1 MYKILIA
8 DDEATITTQLEERM
22 EYMGYNVVGVASSG
36 EEVIEMAKALK
47 PDIILMDIVMS
58 GKFDGI
64 EASQIIKT
72 ELDIPVIFI
81 TAYADDN
88 LINKATD
95 VEPFGY
101 IVKPFHEKEI
111 KAAIEI
117 GIFKK
122 KIERALQESE
132 KRFKELANLL
142 PQTVFETDD
151 KGKIIYAN
159 NTGLNL
165 FGYTQKDIEKGIKF
179 PELFIKKDTVKIN
192 KLFPDIRKGKII
204 KDNEYTAIKK
214 DGTKFPVQ
222 VFSSPIKKDN
232 KCIGLRGIVIDIT
245 EKKQVEKELRE
256 SEIKYRQ
263 LAETAKDVILLLDLK
278 GNIKYVN
285 QEGLRLSGYNKNE
298 ALKMNINDVLPAN
311 LLADSYERFSKRSA
325 GDTGISNYKM
335 EFFNKKG
342 NKTPV
347 EIKSSL
353 ITTNDKPSG
362 VLIIARD
369 ITERLQTEKALQ
381 VSEKKYRMVLE
392 QSVESIYLADFQTK
406 RIIETNKS
414 LQNMLG
420 YSEEE
425 IKRLTAY
432 DFVAH
437 SRDDIESKIELLLK
451 RKQAFIGERKYRKK
465 DGTLVNVDVTAS
477 IITLGDKK
485 VICVVSRD
493 ITERK
498 KTEKTLRFLSSVTE
512 QVTDSI
518 VITNT
523 DFEIIYINKAT
534 EKLYNYSQN
543 ELIGKTPEILN
554 AEPLA
559 HEIQKDIYDT
569 VSSGNIWRGEHL
581 NRKKDGSTFICE
593 FKISPLKDEQG
604 KISFYLDIQ
613 HDITKRKQIEEALT
627 KYREHLEDIVKE
639 RTAELQESEK
649 KYRTLFESSRD
660 AIMMLAPPD
669 WLFIA
674 GNPATIKMIKAK
686 DEKEFIS
693 KSPWELSPEYQPDGQ
708 LSSEKAN
715 KMIETAMK
723 TGSHF
728 FEWTH
733 KRLDGNDFPATVLL
747 TRIELEGKKLL
758 QATVR
763 DITERKQAEEELKK
777 YREHLEELVE
787 DRTAELKKSEEKYRT
802 LAENM
807 NVGLYRDTVGQKGN
821 FIEINPALVKI
832 FGYKNREE
840 VFRLNVSDLYQ
851 NPEDRNV
858 FNQKILK
865 TGFVKNEEL
874 NLKKKDGSTL
884 ICSVSAVAVKDENGK
899 VKYYDGIIDDVTERK
914 KAEKALQEREEHFR
928 SIFETAKDSI
938 FIKDT
943 KLKYI
948 QINPTMEKLFGLS
961 SSKLIG
967 LSDEDLFGKEAGAH
981 IREVDSR
988 VLNGEVIEEE
998 NTKPV
1003 KGIPTTFHVI
1013 KVPMR
1018 IKSGEIIGLCGIA
1031 RDVTER
1037 KRAEEK
1043 LHKYADTQKV
1053 LLQEVNHRVKN
1064 NLTAILGLLN
1074 MEEAKTKNKDNLT
1087 FINEL
1092 KGQIRGLSTVHS
1104 LLSESGWGP
1113 LNLNLLCEQV
1123 IIASLSCF
1131 PNSNLVVFNVSPT
1144 KIRVNSDQAHHLA
1157 IAINELI
1164 TNSLKYGQNQKNE
1177 IRLKVDFT
1185 KNKENVTITYKDSGK
1200 GYPQKLIDGDFS
1212 NVGVGYDL
1220 IKGIVTQSL
1229 MGKLQIYND
1238 NGAVTS
1244 ISFINLK

>member
-1 MYKILIA
+1 MYRILIA

-47 PDIILMDIVMS
+47 PDIILMDIVMP

-117 GIFKK
+117 GIYKK
-122 KIERALQESE
+122 NMERALQESE

-151 KGKIIYAN
+151 KGIIIYAN

-165 FGYTQKDIEKGIKF
+165 FGYTQKDVENGIKF
-179 PELFIKKDTVKIN
+179 SELFIKKDTVKIN
-192 KLFPDIRKGKII
+192 KLFSDIRKGKIIKI

-232 KCIGLRGIVIDIT
+232 KCIGLRGTVFDIT
-245 EKKQVEKELRE
+245 ENKLAEKELRE
-256 SEIKYRQ
+256 SEIKYR
-263 LAETAKDVILLLDLK
+263 
-278 GNIKYVN
+278 
-285 QEGLRLSGYNKNE
+285 S
-298 ALKMNINDVLPAN
+298 
-311 LLADSYERFSKRSA
+311 
-325 GDTGISNYKM
+325 
-335 EFFNKKG
+335 
-342 NKTPV
+342 
-347 EIKSSL
+347 
-353 ITTNDKPSG
+353 
-362 VLIIARD
+362 
-369 ITERLQTEKALQ
+369 
-381 VSEKKYRMVLE
+381 VLE
-392 QSVESIYLADFQTK
+392 QSVENIYLADFQTK
-406 RIIETNKS
+406 LIIEANKS

-432 DFVAH
+432 DFIAH
-437 SRDDIESKIELLLK
+437 SRNDIESKIELVLK

-465 DGTLVNVDVTAS
+465 DGTLVDVDVTAS

-498 KTEKTLRFLSSVTE
+498 
-512 QVTDSI
+512 Q
-518 VITNT
+518 
-523 DFEIIYINKAT
+523 
-534 EKLYNYSQN
+534 
-543 ELIGKTPEILN
+543 IG
-554 AEPLA
+554 
-559 HEIQKDIYDT
+559 
-569 VSSGNIWRGEHL
+569 
-581 NRKKDGSTFICE
+581 
-593 FKISPLKDEQG
+593 DE
-604 KISFYLDIQ
+604 
-613 HDITKRKQIEEALT
+613 LT
-627 KYREHLEDIVKE
+627 KYRKHLEELVKE

-674 GNPATIKMIKAK
+674 GNPATIKIIKAK

-708 LSSEKAN
+708 LSSEKAS

-733 KRLDGNDFPATVLL
+733 KRLDGKDFPATVLL

-777 YREHLEELVE
+777 HREHLEELVE
-787 DRTAELKKSEEKYRT
+787 DRTAELKKNEEKYRT
-802 LAENM
+802 LTENL

-821 FIEINPALVKI
+821 FIEINSALVKI
-832 FGYKNREE
+832 FGYKNRKE
-840 VFRLNVSDLYQ
+840 VFKLNVSDLYQ

-874 NLKKKDGSTL
+874 NLKKKDGSTF
-884 ICSVSAVAVKDENGK
+884 ICSVSAVAVKDQNGK
-899 VKYYDGIIDDVTERK
+899 VKYYDGIIDDITERK
-914 KAEKALQEREEHFR
+914 L
-928 SIFETAKDSI
+928 
-938 FIKDT
+938 
-943 KLKYI
+943 
-948 QINPTMEKLFGLS
+948 
-961 SSKLIG
+961 
-967 LSDEDLFGKEAGAH
+967 
-981 IREVDSR
+981 
-988 VLNGEVIEEE
+988 
-998 NTKPV
+998 
-1003 KGIPTTFHVI
+1003 
-1013 KVPMR
+1013 
-1018 IKSGEIIGLCGIA
+1018 
-1031 RDVTER
+1031 
-1037 KRAEEK
+1037 AEEK

-1092 KGQIRGLSTVHS
+1092 KGQIKGLSTVHS

-1113 LNLNLLCEQV
+1113 LNLNLLCEQ
-1123 IIASLSCF
+1123 IIRASLSCL

-1157 IAINELI
+1157 LVINELI

-1185 KNKENVTITYKDSGK
+1185 KDKENITITYKDSGK

-1229 MGKLQIYND
+1229 MGELQIYND
-1238 NGAVTS
+1238 NGAVIS
-1244 ISFINLK
+1244 ISFLNLK

>member
-1 MYKILIA
+1 MRQNMYKILIA

-22 EYMGYNVVGVASSG
+22 KYMGYDVVGIASSG
-36 EEVIEMAKALK
+36 EEAIEMAKQLK
-47 PDIILMDIVMS
+47 PDIILMDIVMP
-58 GKFDGI
+58 GKLDGI
-64 EASQIIKT
+64 EASKIIKNV
-72 ELDIPVIFI
+72 LDIPVIFI
-81 TAYADDN
+81 TAYADDS
-88 LINKATD
+88 LIKKAID

-101 IVKPFHEKEI
+101 IVKPFQEKEI
-111 KAAIEI
+111 KAVIDI
-117 GIFKK
+117 GIYKK
-122 KIERALQESE
+122 KIERELQESG

-159 NTGLNL
+159 NTGFNL
-165 FGYTQKDIEKGIKF
+165 FGYTQKDVDNGINF
-179 PELFIKKDTVKIN
+179 SELFIKKDTVKIN

-232 KCIGLRGIVIDIT
+232 ECIGFRGIVIDIT
-245 EKKQVEKELRE
+245 ARKRSEEALKKSEELYRLITENTSDVITLITFDLNAIYTYISPSIKTISGYEPEDLLGKSCFELIYPEDKKILFPLLKKYIGLKIKKFFTGNEKIVKEVLEYRIKDKSGNWRYAQSTANIVGDQLLFVSRDITEKKRIEKELRE

-285 QEGLRLSGYNKNE
+285 QEGLRLSDYNENE
-298 ALKMNINDVLPAN
+298 ALKININDVLPAKG
-311 LLADSYERFSKRSA
+311 LSDSYKLFSKRSA
-325 GDTGISNYKM
+325 GDTGIFNYEI
-335 EFFNKKG
+335 EFINKKG
-342 NKTPV
+342 DKTPV

-369 ITERLQTEKALQ
+369 ITER
-381 VSEKKYRMVLE
+381 
-392 QSVESIYLADFQTK
+392 
-406 RIIETNKS
+406 
-414 LQNMLG
+414 
-420 YSEEE
+420 
-425 IKRLTAY
+425 
-432 DFVAH
+432 
-437 SRDDIESKIELLLK
+437 
-451 RKQAFIGERKYRKK
+451 
-465 DGTLVNVDVTAS
+465 
-477 IITLGDKK
+477 
-485 VICVVSRD
+485 
-493 ITERK
+493 
-498 KTEKTLRFLSSVTE
+498 
-512 QVTDSI
+512 
-518 VITNT
+518 
-523 DFEIIYINKAT
+523 
-534 EKLYNYSQN
+534 
-543 ELIGKTPEILN
+543 
-554 AEPLA
+554 
-559 HEIQKDIYDT
+559 
-569 VSSGNIWRGEHL
+569 
-581 NRKKDGSTFICE
+581 
-593 FKISPLKDEQG
+593 
-604 KISFYLDIQ
+604 
-613 HDITKRKQIEEALT
+613 KQIEVELT
-627 KYREHLEDIVKE
+627 KYRKHLEELVKE

-660 AIMMLAPPD
+660 AIMMLAPPE

-708 LSSEKAN
+708 LSSEKAI
-715 KMIETAMK
+715 KMIERAMK

-733 KRLDGNDFPATVLL
+733 KRLDGNDYPATVLL

-787 DRTAELKKSEEKYRT
+787 DRTAEFMKSEEKYRT

-821 FIEINPALVKI
+821 FIEINPALVKM
-832 FGYKNREE
+832 FGYENREE

-865 TGFVKNEEL
+865 TGFLKNEEL
-874 NLKKKDGSTL
+874 NLKKKDGSTF
-884 ICSVSAVAVKDENGK
+884 ICSVSAVAVRGENGK
-899 VKYYDGIIDDVTERK
+899 VKYYDGIIDD
-914 KAEKALQEREEHFR
+914 
-928 SIFETAKDSI
+928 I
-938 FIKDT
+938 
-943 KLKYI
+943 
-948 QINPTMEKLFGLS
+948 
-961 SSKLIG
+961 
-967 LSDEDLFGKEAGAH
+967 
-981 IREVDSR
+981 
-988 VLNGEVIEEE
+988 
-998 NTKPV
+998 
-1003 KGIPTTFHVI
+1003 
-1013 KVPMR
+1013 
-1018 IKSGEIIGLCGIA
+1018 
-1031 RDVTER
+1031 TER
-1037 KRAEEK
+1037 KRAEEE

-1074 MEEAKTKNKDNLT
+1074 MEEAKTKPKDKLT

-1092 KGQIRGLSTVHS
+1092 KGQIIGLSTVHS

-1113 LNLNLLCEQV
+1113 VNLNLLCEQ
-1123 IIASLSCF
+1123 IIRASLSCL

-1144 KIRVNSDQAHHLA
+1144 KIRVNSNQAHHLA

-1164 TNSLKYGQNQKNE
+1164 TNSLKYGQNKKTE
-1177 IRLKVDFT
+1177 VLLKVDFT

-1200 GYPQKLIDGDFS
+1200 GYPQKLIDGDYS

-1229 MGKLQIYND
+1229 IGELKIYND
-1238 NGAVTS
+1238 NGAAIS
-1244 ISFINLK
+1244 ISFKIGS